1 MKFMLSRRILPAL
14 WAMLIAFLTTT
25 ASAQTPDAETAKLEA
40 WYKNYLET
48 VMREEPMTATRL
60 GDHRYDDRLEDLSA
74 NARKARLDRDKAAL
88 AGLAQTVDY
97 KKLPRQAQ
105 VDYEILARS
114 FEARIWLTENFKTFE
129 EDPRVWG
136 EYLTESVY
144 LPLVQ
149 STLPKDQNYANA
161 LKRMKYIPTIV
172 DVARATI
179 TTPPK
184 VKTQTAILQT
194 QGAIDFY
201 SGEIYLV
208 TGKPKTD
215 AELSAATG
223 PVIEALKKHLAFLKD
238 TVLPRSG
245 ENWRVGRA
253 LFEKKLDYDLDAG
266 MTADEVLAEAE
277 REATRVENEMV
288 VIARQMWAAEY
299 PGIVIPPDDKVGRRE
314 LVAKALAATARRHG
328 KPETLVNDAKATVG
342 EITKF
347 IREKDIMR
355 LPEPDRCAI
364 IEMPEFMRGNSVA
377 YLNPAPPL
385 DIKARS
391 EYAISPPP
399 ADWTAARVES
409 FLGEY
414 NASMLQIL
422 TIHEAY
428 PGHYVQLEYAN
439 RVPSLIRRVLGSGTY
454 SEGWA
459 VYTEQ
464 TMLDQGFG
472 AGDLALRLNQLKFYL
487 RAVCNAILDHKMHC
501 GDMTD
506 EEARELL
513 MGRAFQTEGEAVG
526 KIIRSKQSSAQ
537 LSTYFVGRTAFY
549 RLRQSVQREE
559 GEKFNIGRF
568 HEAVLEQ
575 GSVPVKYLP
584 ELVRERLRQ
593 PRSARFE

>member
-1 MKFMLSRRILPAL
+1 MILKPGQIAATALLVLLGACSIPAH
-14 WAMLIAFLTTT
+14 
-25 ASAQTPDAETAKLEA
+25 AQNPPDSKLDQWFKAYIEQ
-40 WYKNYLET
+40 
-48 VMREEPMTATRL
+48 VMTDEPMTATRL
-60 GDHRYDDRLEDLSA
+60 GDHRFDDRLEDLSTG
-74 NARKARLDRDKAAL
+74 ARTRRLQRDKNALIQLPLAAN
-88 AGLAQTVDY
+88 Y
-97 KKLPRQAQ
+97 KSLSRASQ
-105 VDYEILARS
+105 VDFEILARHLES
-114 FEARIWLTENFKTFE
+114 KIWHSENFRTFE

-149 STLPKDQNYANA
+149 STLPKETNLKNA
-161 LKRMKYIPTIV
+161 LKRMELIPGVVDIARKTIKN
-172 DVARATI
+172 ASRA
-179 TTPPK
+179 
-184 VKTQTAILQT
+184 KTQTAILQT

-201 SGEIYLV
+201 SKEIFLV
-208 TGKPKTD
+208 TGRPANDSELTEKSKPILD
-215 AELSAATG
+215 ALG
-223 PVIEALKKHLAFLKD
+223 KHLEFLK
-238 TVLPRSG
+238 TEVLPTSG
-245 ENWRVGRA
+245 ENWRIGRT
-253 LFEKKLDYDLDAG
+253 LFEKKLDYEIDAG
-266 MTADEVLAEAE
+266 LTANEVLAEAE
-277 REATRVENEMV
+277 REALRVENEMV
-288 VIARQMWAAEY
+288 VIARQMWARSY
-299 PGIVIPPDDKVGRRE
+299 PGQTIPQDDAAGRKQ
-314 LVAKALAATARRHG
+314 LVVKALAATAKKHG
-328 KPETLVNDAKATVG
+328 QPDTLVRDAQSTVA

-347 IREKDIMR
+347 IRENDIMR
-355 LPEPDRCAI
+355 LPAPDRCAI

-399 ADWTAARVES
+399 ADWSAQRVES

-414 NASMLQIL
+414 NSAMLHIL

-454 SEGWA
+454 NEGWA

-472 AGDLALRLNQLKFYL
+472 QGDLGLRLNQLKFYL

-501 GDMTD
+501 GEMTD
-506 EEARELL
+506 EEARKLL
-513 MGRAFQTEGEAVG
+513 MDRAFQTEGEAVG

-549 RLRQSVQREE
+549 RTRMVIQQEL
-559 GEKFNIGRF
+559 GEKFELGRF

-575 GSVPVKYLP
+575 GSIPVKYLP
-584 ELVRERLRQ
+584 ELVRERLQR
-593 PRSARFE
+593 PRSAKVD

>member
-1 MKFMLSRRILPAL
+1 MIRPWQPLFLAFMLALTAVSPA
-14 WAMLIAFLTTT
+14 AR
-25 ASAQTPDAETAKLEA
+25 AQNAEETKLQA
-40 WYKNYLET
+40 WYKNYLDK
-48 VMREEPMTATRL
+48 VMADEPVTATRL
-60 GDHRYDDRLEDLSA
+60 GNHAYDDRMEELTAEARQARVERD
-74 NARKARLDRDKAAL
+74 RKAL
-88 AGLAQTVDY
+88 ADLRQAVDY
-97 KKLPRQAQ
+97 KALPRAAQ
-105 VDYEILARS
+105 VDMEILVKS
-114 FEARIWLTENFKTFE
+114 LEARLWMSENFKHYE

-149 STLPKDQNYANA
+149 STLPKETNLKNA
-161 LKRMKYIPTIV
+161 LKRMELIPAVV

-179 TTPPK
+179 KNPPK

-201 SGEIYLV
+201 SSEIFQI
-208 TGKPKTD
+208 TGKPKDD
-215 AELSAATG
+215 AEITARTG
-223 PVIEALKKHLAFLKD
+223 PIIAALKKHLAFLKD
-238 TVLPRSG
+238 EVLPRSG

-253 LFEKKLDYDLDAG
+253 LFEKKLDYELDAG
-266 MTADEVLAEAE
+266 LTADEVLAEAE
-277 REATRVENEMV
+277 READRVSNEMV

-299 PGIVIPPDDKVGRRE
+299 PGQTIPPDTAAGRGT
-314 LVAKALAATARRHG
+314 LVAKALAATAKRHG
-328 KPETLVNDAKATVG
+328 KPETLVKDAQATVAD
-342 EITKF
+342 ITKF
-347 IREKDIMR
+347 IRDKDIMR

-385 DIKARS
+385 DIQARS

-399 ADWTAARVES
+399 ADWSAQRVES

-414 NASMLQIL
+414 NSAMLQIL

-472 AGDLALRLNQLKFYL
+472 AGDLGLRLNQLKFYL

-501 GDMTD
+501 GQMTD
-506 EEARELL
+506 EEARQLL

-549 RLRQSVQREE
+549 RVRQAVQAEM
-559 GEKFNIGRF
+559 GEKFDLGRY

-575 GSVPVKYLP
+575 GSIPVKYLP
-584 ELVRERLRQ
+584 ELVRDRLKQ
-593 PRSARFE
+593 PRSK